1 VSDDSAIMVFM
12 VHSER
17 GHRVLPHTA
26 DVILEAWGPDFASCC
41 EEAVAALA
49 DVYVDAGRADTV
61 ERRQVHLGAGSEE
74 SLLLEVLEEV
84 IFTLDTAD
92 AVPVRAE
99 VRVADDAGL
108 DVVLSLAERRTVTP
122 TGSVPKAVSRSEL
135 VVDSQATGVRCRF
148 LVDV

>member
-1 VSDDSAIMVFM
+1 MIFM

-49 DVYVDAGRADTV
+49 DVYVDAGWADAV
-61 ERRQVHLGAGSEE
+61 EQRKVHVAAGSEE

-108 DVVLSLAERRTVTP
+108 DVVLSLAERRTVSP

-148 LVDV
+148 LADV